1 MLECTMYG
9 GTVPVTRATHVRKL
23 LYLLRADGSDV
34 TPGTALSNYLDMT
47 ETGCRYL
54 QNIFENVK

>member
-9 GTVPVTRATHVRKL
+9 GTAPVTRATHVRKL

-34 TPGTALSNYLDMT
+34 TPDIIQRPGVDIYKIFTNT
-47 ETGCRYL
+47 
-54 QNIFENVK
+54 FENAK

>member
-23 LYLLRADGSDV
+23 LYLLRADGPDV
-34 TPGTALSNYLDMT
+34 TPDIIQRPGVDIYKIFTNT
-47 ETGCRYL
+47 
-54 QNIFENVK
+54 FENAK

>member
-23 LYLLRADGSDV
+23 LYLLRADGSDL
-34 TPGTALSNYLDMT
+34 TPGIVDIYKIFT
-47 ETGCRYL
+47 
-54 QNIFENVK
+54 NIFENAK